1 MIASR
6 LLPGQGWPILTH
18 SCVSN
23 AGLVPAGTQL
33 QTLVRRVD
41 AIDFFDRERDALS
54 PQMPWLA
61 RTGRYAGMGL
71 MWAIPIGLC
80 SAYAY
85 VGDHYGLAD
94 QLTNVKDATLH
105 VIRTWGFGMLEI
117 IFRNLDYAFLFGI
130 GEGVATDIN
139 KKYIKPPKKLTID
152 DVATAEVGKLKGVDS
167 LWNKAMRAWAGN
179 EHEATATHLT
189 AGMNL
194 LLAGGH
200 FVFAELYG
208 NLAGL
213 AWLTGEQTEAAREH
227 FRNMADRFGEAGAT
241 KAAARS
247 RMHEAYSA
255 ARFDGIPTDGLQ
267 RQLAI
272 RAGLNIT
279 RSDLQTYWNSLVTLL
294 GFPNVE
300 QSPMAMLL
308 ERTAA
313 ASG

>member
-23 AGLVPAGTQL
+23 TGLVPAGKQL
-33 QTLVRRVD
+33 QSLVRRVD

-54 PQMPWLA
+54 PQMTRLA
-61 RTGRYAGMGL
+61 RAGRYAGMGL

-105 VIRTWGFGMLEI
+105 VIRTWGFGMFTI
-117 IFRNLDYAFLFGI
+117 IFQNLDYAFLFGI
-130 GEGVATDIN
+130 GEGLATDIN
-139 KKYIKPPKKLTID
+139 RKCIKPPKRLTID
-152 DVATAEVGKLKGVDS
+152 DVATAEAGKLRGINS
-167 LWNKAMRAWAGN
+167 SWNGALSAWAGN
-179 EHEATATHLT
+179 EYDVTAKHLT
-189 AGMNL
+189 VGMNR

-213 AWLTGEQTEAAREH
+213 AWLTGEQTEAARAH
-227 FRNMADRFGEAGAT
+227 FRDMADRFGEAGST

-267 RQLAI
+267 QQLTI
-272 RAGLNIT
+272 LAGLGIT
-279 RSDLQTYWNSLVTLL
+279 RSDLQTYWDSLVTLL
-294 GFPNVE
+294 GFNNVA
-300 QSPMAMLL
+300 QSPMAMLF
-308 ERTAA
+308 EKAAA